1 MKHNIQISVLG
12 IQNTGSAPP
21 RSNFDK
27 NNRELL
33 YGEWYSY
40 H

>member
-21 RSNFDK
+21 EAILTK
-27 NNRELL
+27 TT
-33 YGEWYSY
+33 GSY
-40 H
+40 CM

>member
-12 IQNTGSAPP
+12 IQNTGSAP

-27 NNRELL
+27 SNPELL
-33 YGEWYSY
+33 YGESYSY